1 MMFDS
6 EDVLLLN
13 RIIVRKGYETA
24 MVAVDGSIDEL
35 RRRALVDGLVRQ
47 ISTAR
52 MLISLAN
59 NDVADLDAM
68 LPVLEENLVR
78 FPVVDGGEPEDE
90 GAFLWMARRASS
102 QLPFLREAARLC
114 ELENCSID
122 GRDARLVLAVR
133 GLMDE
138 LAVRCD
144 SGDPEVLGDS
154 VDYIGAVSRECCALL
169 RIHALKGISSSEISE
184 CVEGL
189 DRVSQEDFDR
199 TFADIMDRSQAG
211 DLARFRANDGRYV
224 SAMYAR
230 CVLNARCPELEDIRD
245 APPVLRPRPGR
256 SHPESSFILV
266 R

>member
-24 MVAVDGSIDEL
+24 MVAVDGSVDEL
-35 RRRALVDGLVRQ
+35 RRRALVDGPVRQ

-59 NDVADLDAM
+59 NDVADLGAM
-68 LPVLEENLVR
+68 LPALEENLAA
-78 FPVVDGGEPEDE
+78 FPVVSGGESEDE
-90 GAFLWMARRASS
+90 GGFLWMAQRASS
-102 QLPFLREAARLC
+102 QLPFLREAAELC

-122 GRDARLVLAVR
+122 DRDARLVLAVR
-133 GLMDE
+133 GLMDG
-138 LAVRCD
+138 LAVRCE

-154 VDYIGAVSRECCALL
+154 VDYIEAVSRECCVHL

-184 CVEGL
+184 CVDGL
-189 DRVSQEDFDR
+189 DRVSQDDFDR
-199 TFADIMDRSQAG
+199 LFADVIGPQAG
-211 DLARFRANDGRYV
+211 DLARFRANDGRFV

-230 CVLNARCPELEDIRD
+230 CVQNARSPELEGIRD
-245 APPVLRPRPGR
+245 SPPVLRPRPR
-256 SHPESSFILV
+256 RASSGEPHLY
-266 R
+266 